1 MTCQKHGE
9 YEAQTKSICGIT
21 VSTMCPLCEKEEA
34 EAAEKER
41 KEIEKSALLASYK
54 AANIEPEYYGAT
66 LDSLEILTPEHEK
79 AVSYAREMIATKS
92 GKLVL
97 LGANGTGKTHI
108 AVAIVRE
115 LFGAIYSMYE
125 ITTRIRASYVAGA
138 KENEL
143 EIVNQ
148 LASLPMLAI
157 DEIGRTKGSEAET
170 NWLSFIIDKR
180 HVRHLPLVLI
190 SNKHVRKLCPAGGCE
205 KCLENFISE
214 DIMSRLAEDGRL
226 VTFKDGDYR
235 RKKRSI

>member
-1 MTCQKHGE
+1 MTCPKHGE
-9 YEAQTKSICGIT
+9 YEAQEKTIRGIT
-21 VSTMCPLCEKEEA
+21 VSAMCPVCEKEEA

-41 KEIEKSALLASYK
+41 REIEAGILRASYK
-54 AANIEPEYYGAT
+54 AANIEPMYYGAT
-66 LDSLEILTPEHEK
+66 LEQIDILTPEHEK
-79 AVSYAREMIATKS
+79 AVMYAREMIATKK

-108 AVAIVRE
+108 ATVIVYA
-115 LFGAIYSMYE
+115 LHGSIYSMYE

-170 NWLSFIIDKR
+170 NWLSYIVDKR
-180 HVRHLPLVLI
+180 HVRGLPTVLI
-190 SNKHVRKLCPAGGCE
+190 SNKHVRKLCPSGGCE
-205 KCLENFISE
+205 KCLENYISE

>member
-1 MTCQKHGE
+1 MTCHKHGE

-21 VSTMCPLCEKEEA
+21 VSTMCPVCEKEEA
-34 EAAEKER
+34 AAAEKER
-41 KEIEKSALLASYK
+41 KEIENGILIASYK

-66 LDSLEILTPEHEK
+66 LETIEILTPEHEK
-79 AVSYAREMIATKS
+79 AVGYAREMIATKK

-108 AVAIVRE
+108 GSVLAYT

-138 KENEL
+138 KETEL

-148 LASLPMLAI
+148 LASLPMLVI

-190 SNKHVRKLCPAGGCE
+190 SNKHMRKLCPSGGCD

-214 DIMSRLAEDGRL
+214 DIMSRLAQDGKL
-226 VTFKDGDYR
+226 VTFKEGDYR
-235 RKKRSI
+235 RRR